1 MIQLEL
7 QQSKNT
13 SKVGD
18 LRKLLGFIGYCQA
31 SIHNSSGKA
40 KPLYDLLSTPIT
52 TKSKQK
58 IFSKKSKAR
67 NHLNWLIGQRNINVF

>member
-18 LRKLLGFIGYCQA
+18 FRKLLGFIGYCQA

-58 IFSKKSKAR
+58 NFSKKSKG
-67 NHLNWLIGQRNINVF
+67 HKPSKLVNWTKKH